1 MLNVKSCESLCSTVA
16 LLHHHQKGKKKTFV
30 GVNGCEQQLLKVSK
44 GTALIMWDAEKN
56 KEAFF
61 SVFWGVGFHYL
72 LVPSC
77 FALSGSFISRLAFWV
92 TFKVK

>member
-1 MLNVKSCESLCSTVA
+1 MLNVKSCKSLCSAVA

-56 KEAFF
+56 KGKKEA
-61 SVFWGVGFHYL
+61 VFCFLGGWLPLPARPKL
-72 LVPSC
+72 LCLEWLIYQP
-77 FALSGSFISRLAFWV
+77 LGILGDI
-92 TFKVK
+92 